1 MSDNCYGIC
10 FNSRTINSFV
20 QHWKYFENIPN
31 SFKIIHNNGGDSTND
46 PIPFFLY
53 TEEDIR
59 KNFNFN
65 EQVSKNHY
73 WNSYGNRNL
82 IWFYAYLRM
91 INFYISHP
99 NHDHYWFFD
108 DDITM
113 DNWELFFKGF
123 ENDDSD
129 FLSYF
134 LFKNSNVNSNDNVE
148 KLDSRSHSGVG
159 WFRRFPGHKDTL
171 QGSITDH
178 YGSFF
183 AIVRY
188 SNRALK
194 ELVKLTE
201 NNYYGY
207 GEGFVPTS
215 FAHAGFKMNSIFQS
229 DNTSKY
235 FDDSVVNVK
244 HKHSKITWEWL

>member
-1 MSDNCYGIC
+1 MSNTCYGIC
-10 FNSRTINSFV
+10 FNSKTIGSFIK
-20 QHWKYFENIPN
+20 HWKYFCDIPN
-31 SFKIIHNNGGDSTND
+31 SFKIIDNNGGDATND
-46 PIPFFLY
+46 TIPIFLY

-65 EQVSKNHY
+65 EQVSRNHY

-82 IWFYAYLRM
+82 VWFYAYLRM

-99 NHDHYWFFD
+99 NYEYYWFFD
-108 DDITM
+108 DDVTM

-123 ENDDSD
+123 ENINTD

-134 LFKNSNVNSNDNVE
+134 LFKNTNVDSYPEVE
-148 KLDSRSHSGVG
+148 KIDSLTHSGNG
-159 WFRRFPGHKDTL
+159 WFRRFPGDKDTL
-171 QGSITDH
+171 EKSIKDY

-188 SNRALK
+188 SNRSLK

-215 FAHAGFKMNSIFQS
+215 LAQKEFTMNGIFQS
-229 DNTSKY
+229 NNESKY
-235 FDDSVVNVK
+235 FDDSLVNVK